1 MDTKKHINWD
11 IIGILCLLVSIFTPK
26 VCTIRHTIF
35 KHAQQQ
41 DTKFVLGIIHLLLK
55 KMDRATG
62 KQEKKEV
69 DSTFGTCLQ

>member
-1 MDTKKHINWD
+1 
-11 IIGILCLLVSIFTPK
+11 VSIFTPK

-69 DSTFGTCLQ
+69 DSTFGPKDPLLILTFSEEIV